1 VLDLSIDEGPLS
13 ARANLNITIRDLFIT
28 QKSNIEYFYT
38 LKKTLETHPELAAPE
53 QQSTCVDVRQASQS
67 PAEVEEE
74 LTEVEV
80 DKKTTKPAVR
90 RRSRRFGKLSLLTK
104 PAGSDTLLMWDAP
117 KVRPNTVS
125 DTCWLTRF
133 YYARTSVRSQGSST
147 SVSRSDTIQST

>member
-1 VLDLSIDEGPLS
+1 
-13 ARANLNITIRDLFIT
+13 
-28 QKSNIEYFYT
+28 
-38 LKKTLETHPELAAPE
+38 
-53 QQSTCVDVRQASQS
+53 VRQASQS
-67 PAEVEEE
+67 LAEVEEE
-74 LTEVEV
+74 LTEVAV
-80 DKKTTKPAVR
+80 DVTTTTKPAVR

>member
-1 VLDLSIDEGPLS
+1 MSIDEGPLS

-53 QQSTCVDVRQASQS
+53 QQSMCVDVRQASQS
-67 PAEVEEE
+67 LAEVEEE
-74 LTEVEV
+74 LTEVAV
-80 DKKTTKPAVR
+80 DVTTTTKPAVR